1 MTAGREDGYNRD
13 GTNEGWHMRKMRVME
28 GDSRKS
34 IEQGVHGTLGSKIP
48 SGKSNEQSSSRS
60 NNSSCEDKKDPRI

>member
-1 MTAGREDGYNRD
+1 MTAGREDEYNRGD
-13 GTNEGWHMRKMRVME
+13 TNEGWHMRKMRVME

-34 IEQGVHGTLGSKIP
+34 IEQGVYGKIP
-48 SGKSNEQSSSRS
+48 CGKSNEQSSSRS